1 MYQIT
6 VRENELPWADLGMP
20 GVSMKVLHKDEA
32 TGAMAVLTRIEA
44 GASIPA
50 HWHSKADETVFVLDG
65 DFVEDGASYGVVL
78 RREGPHQTRAALD
91 RPGMHRPDPL
101 QRRTRLPDRPHTS
114 RSVSGGARPRAAAGH
129 QTRGR
134 DSGG

>member
-6 VRENELPWADLGMP
+6 VRESELPWADLGMP

-50 HWHSKADETVFVLDG
+50 HWHSKADETVFVLNG
-65 DFVEDGASYGVVL
+65 DFVEAGACGACSRPRISVLVLPGV
-78 RREGPHQTRAALD
+78 
-91 RPGMHRPDPL
+91 PL
-101 QRRTRLPDRPHTS
+101 CGRHRLPP
-114 RSVSGGARPRAAAGH
+114 AGSPGP
-129 QTRGR
+129 QGPPA
-134 DSGG
+134 S

>member
-6 VRENELPWADLGMP
+6 VRESELPWADLGMP

-44 GASIPA
+44 RAGIPA

-65 DFVEDGASYGVVL
+65 DFVEAGGSYGPGSYFVGKAHT
-78 RREGPHQTRAALD
+78 RHGPHSTVRGCTVLTHFSAELDFQT
-91 RPGMHRPDPL
+91 GPL
-101 QRRTRLPDRPHTS
+101 PPE
-114 RSVSGGARPRAAAGH
+114 A
-129 QTRGR
+129 
-134 DSGG
+134 